1 MQRQELSPSISVSQ
15 GSLGA
20 QPNAEAQARRRFGWK
35 ISKIK
40 TEVKMLPRVTFC
52 CELNV
57 LAVSKLLIQLS

>member
-15 GSLGA
+15 GSLGP

-35 ISKIK
+35 IFKIK
-40 TEVKMLPRVTFC
+40 TEVKMVTFC